1 VSNTTT
7 SSVGTPEGR
16 AVKPPSAAA
25 RFIQLVV
32 ACSALLSC
40 VIIAGTV
47 TVIVDLR
54 VRARA
59 DTERELRNMALVLA
73 EQIDRSFEALAL
85 VESGLIERTDKLG
98 ILSADKLQNYMSTY
112 EAHLMLKDTINGL
125 PHIESVAVTDA
136 RGTII
141 NFSRAWPIPHINVS
155 DRTYFKTLTRDRSL
169 TSVLSEPILNR
180 TTGTWSIYLAR
191 KFVAENGEMFGIIV
205 GGMEQRYFER
215 YFGNI
220 NLGPSSAI
228 SLFRCDGVLLASY
241 PARGELKRFE
251 GDWLKSLLDRSDQG
265 VVQVISAGG
274 VERLVAARGLTHYPI
289 IVSVG
294 TSTAAALNGWRGQ
307 AVYLGVAAAFAV
319 LMIGG
324 ITFVAIRHFRNYAI
338 LARERRESANAAVQ
352 HKATEFVL
360 RETERVHQLLTKQKV
375 QLDAAL
381 ENMSQGLIMLD
392 GNARMLI
399 CNQRYI
405 DMYGLSPEI
414 VKPGCTLKKLIE
426 HQAEIGLIK
435 DDVDQTVQRILAS
448 IAQGQPASNL
458 RSLPDER
465 MISVSSQ
472 PMPGGGWVATHQD
485 VTEQHRAQR
494 DAERAQKFLLTV
506 IESVPSTIIVKD
518 ARSLRYLL
526 INRAGERF
534 YGFARAEVIGRTS
547 HDLFPKNT
555 AAMIVAYDKKLL
567 ESSGQLNLG
576 EHTVETRNGP
586 RVVTARQVAIR
597 DESGRPMFLL
607 NIVDEISD
615 HRAVA

>member
-1 VSNTTT
+1 MPNTTT
-7 SSVGTPEGR
+7 RSTVGALESR
-16 AVKPPSAAA
+16 AVKPPSAAV

-40 VIIAGTV
+40 VIIAGTGA
-47 TVIVDLR
+47 VITNL
-54 VRARA
+54 RARALA

-85 VESGLIERTDKLG
+85 VQSGLIERMDKVG
-98 ILSADKLQNYMSTY
+98 ILSADKPHNYMSTY

-125 PHIESVAVTDA
+125 PHIESIAVTDA

-141 NFSRAWPIPHINVS
+141 NYSRGWPVPAVNVS
-155 DRTYFKTLTRDRSL
+155 DRTYFKTLMTGRHL

-191 KFVAENGEMFGIIV
+191 KFFAVNGDILGIVV
-205 GGMEQRYFER
+205 GGMERRYFER

-228 SLFRCDGVLLASY
+228 SLFRRDGMLLASY
-241 PARGELKRFE
+241 PARGDLKRFE

-265 VVQVISAGG
+265 VVQVISAGDE
-274 VERLVAARGLTHYPI
+274 ERLVAARAVTHYPM

-294 TSTAAALNGWRGQ
+294 TSTAAVLKAWRGQ
-307 AVYLGVAAAFAV
+307 AIYLGGAAAFAV

-338 LARERRESANAAVQ
+338 LARERRERAEAAVQ

-360 RETERVHQLLTKQKV
+360 RETERVHQLLIKQKV

-392 GNARMLI
+392 GDAQMLI

-405 DMYGLSPEI
+405 DMYRLSPEI
-414 VKPGCTLKKLIE
+414 VKPGCTLRELIE
-426 HQAEIGLIK
+426 HQVGTGLIK
-435 DDVDQTVQRILAS
+435 GDIDEIVERRLAATAEGKPS
-448 IAQGQPASNL
+448 SDL
-458 RSLPDER
+458 RSLADGR
-465 MISVSSQ
+465 MILVSLH
-472 PMPGGGWVATHQD
+472 PMAGGGWVATHQD

-494 DAERAQKFLLTV
+494 DTERAQKFLLTV
-506 IESVPSTIIVKD
+506 IESVRRPSLSRMHSVCGIC
-518 ARSLRYLL
+518 
-526 INRAGERF
+526 
-534 YGFARAEVIGRTS
+534 
-547 HDLFPKNT
+547 
-555 AAMIVAYDKKLL
+555 
-567 ESSGQLNLG
+567 
-576 EHTVETRNGP
+576 
-586 RVVTARQVAIR
+586 
-597 DESGRPMFLL
+597 
-607 NIVDEISD
+607 
-615 HRAVA
+615 